1 MSQLSEQI
9 EMRLK
14 EINRML
20 CQLEEELSQAPEGR
34 LRVSASNGFTRYYLV
49 SQGSDSDE
57 RYIHRS
63 DPELA
68 KQLAQKS
75 YDRKV
80 QKLLEEEK
88 QLLEKALR
96 YYQKAGPEEF
106 YSGPEELVWSGL
118 NEARKKL
125 VQPVSPDRAFFI
137 EAWQKESY
145 QNKGFSDTDT
155 EYVTDSGIRV
165 RSKTELIIA
174 EMLEKEKIPFHYE
187 KPLLLPGQGIIHPD
201 FTVLNVRTR
210 KTMFWE
216 HQGMMDDDVY
226 RDYALE
232 RINQYILAGYYPGE
246 HLILTHETASRPVRT
261 RILKKVIEAYL
272 K

>member
-9 EMRLK
+9 EAR
-14 EINRML
+14 
-20 CQLEEELSQAPEGR
+20 LEEIDRMVCRLEKELSEAPEGR
-34 LRVSASNGFTRYYLV
+34 LRVSATKGFARYYQV
-49 SQGSDSDE
+49 PQSGKSKEQ
-57 RYIHRS
+57 YIHRS

-68 KQLAQKS
+68 RGLAQKS

-80 QKLLEEEK
+80 LKMLEEEK
-88 QLLEKALR
+88 KMLKKTLM
-96 YYQKAGPEEF
+96 YYQKNGPGEF
-106 YSGPEELVWSGL
+106 YSGPEELIWGGL

-125 VQPVSPDRAFFI
+125 VKPVSPDREAFI
-137 EAWQKESY
+137 KAWQAETYRKKEFHES
-145 QNKGFSDTDT
+145 DT

-174 EMLEKEKIPFHYE
+174 EMLEKERIPFHYE
-187 KPLLLPGQGIIHPD
+187 KPLLLPGHRIIHPD

-216 HQGMMDDDVY
+216 HQGMMDDDSY
-226 RDYALE
+226 RDNALE
-232 RINQYILAGYYPGE
+232 RINSYIQAGYYPGI
-246 HLILTHETASRPVRT
+246 HLILTHETAARPVRT
-261 RILKKVIEAYL
+261 KILKRIIGEYL